1 MTSPKSRKKKPYS
14 PPSRAGPSASRQ
26 AASRSKRN
34 KLNLEQ
40 LMENTLDGN
49 KLPDLV
55 VNREPS
61 EAFSAVTNDQTTAVP
76 YLVVNQELLEILN
89 VITNDQMP
97 DLPDVETT
105 GQSDGELK
113 GITDTPLANLSTPVT
128 AENTELPT
136 ETIAPVTPE
145 NMEFTQDNTNDTNKT
160 NTPAPVG
167 HDTATT
173 DEEEAIEALLAL
185 SNLPDMDDE
194 GNGSDDNA
202 TLMPIDGPSSSID
215 VNPVKV
221 KLSTDDISQAIK
233 QLPLESRLE
242 VASQTTQADAN
253 ENSPETD
260 PRPTANQDNSL
271 PNSPMKGTL
280 KVKNYDLKKSR
291 QSNRT
296 YRCQKC
302 GCKKGSVHDL
312 NEHHQHSHPPLMCSE
327 CNKLFNVPSTF
338 QLHMYDH
345 QKRKKIPCET
355 CGQVFSFQG
364 QLDQHKI
371 VHRTIKTH
379 KCMAKDCGRWFM
391 RKANLTVHAETHN
404 KKEYKCDK

>member
-14 PPSRAGPSASRQ
+14 PPPRSGPSASSQ

-34 KLNLEQ
+34 KLDLKQ
-40 LMENTLDGN
+40 LIENTPDGN

-61 EAFSAVTNDQTTAVP
+61 ETLNVVTNDQTIALPDLVFNQKLPETLNAVTNDQTT
-76 YLVVNQELLEILN
+76 
-89 VITNDQMP
+89 T
-97 DLPDVETT
+97 LPDVETT

-113 GITDTPLANLSTPVT
+113 GVTNTPLVNQRTSVTP
-128 AENTELPT
+128 ENTELPT

-145 NMEFTQDNTNDTNKT
+145 NMEFTQENTNNFNETNIPT
-160 NTPAPVG
+160 PVG

-173 DEEEAIEALLAL
+173 DEEEAVEALLAL

-202 TLMPIDGPSSSID
+202 TLMPIHGPSRSID

-242 VASQTTQADAN
+242 VATQMTQADAN

-260 PRPTANQDNSL
+260 PRPTSNQDNSP
-271 PNSPMKGTL
+271 PNSPTKGTL
-280 KVKNYDLKKSR
+280 KVKNYGLKKSR

-302 GCKKGSVHDL
+302 GCKKGSIHDL
-312 NEHHQHSHPPLMCSE
+312 NEHH
-327 CNKLFNVPSTF
+327 
-338 QLHMYDH
+338 
-345 QKRKKIPCET
+345 
-355 CGQVFSFQG
+355 
-364 QLDQHKI
+364 
-371 VHRTIKTH
+371 
-379 KCMAKDCGRWFM
+379 
-391 RKANLTVHAETHN
+391 
-404 KKEYKCDK
+404 

>member
-14 PPSRAGPSASRQ
+14 PPPRAGPLASRQ

-34 KLNLEQ
+34 KLDLEQ
-40 LMENTLDGN
+40 LMENTPDGN

-61 EAFSAVTNDQTTAVP
+61 EILNAITNDQMIAVPDLVVNQEVPETLNAITNDQTT
-76 YLVVNQELLEILN
+76 
-89 VITNDQMP
+89 T
-97 DLPDVETT
+97 LPDVETT

-113 GITDTPLANLSTPVT
+113 SITDTPLANPRTSVTP
-128 AENTELPT
+128 ENTESPT

-145 NMEFTQDNTNDTNKT
+145 NTEFTQENTNDTNET

-173 DEEEAIEALLAL
+173 DEEEAVEALLAL
-185 SNLPDMDDE
+185 SNLPDMDNE

-202 TLMPIDGPSSSID
+202 TLMSIDGPSRSID

-221 KLSTDDISQAIK
+221 KLSMDDISQAIK

-242 VASQTTQADAN
+242 VATQMTQADAN

-260 PRPTANQDNSL
+260 PQPTSNQDNSL

-280 KVKNYDLKKSR
+280 KVKNYGLKKSR

-312 NEHHQHSHPPLMCSE
+312 NKHH
-327 CNKLFNVPSTF
+327 
-338 QLHMYDH
+338 
-345 QKRKKIPCET
+345 
-355 CGQVFSFQG
+355 
-364 QLDQHKI
+364 
-371 VHRTIKTH
+371 
-379 KCMAKDCGRWFM
+379 
-391 RKANLTVHAETHN
+391 
-404 KKEYKCDK
+404 